1 MIGLL
6 YSALSRWVSPLM
18 NSQCHIAHESIYC
31 ALACDL
37 WIDKLLFATATS
49 RYGELTLSSVTTR
62 ECSGHLLS
70 DAAWDYLAEAKPSFR
85 GWSFYALPA
94 FEQAALLHRPCPLFK
109 LF

>member
-1 MIGLL
+1 
-6 YSALSRWVSPLM
+6 M

-70 DAAWDYLAEAKPSFR
+70 DAA
-85 GWSFYALPA
+85 
-94 FEQAALLHRPCPLFK
+94 
-109 LF
+109 